1 MASAPG
7 TAACAACRV
16 LRRKCTAQCLF
27 APYFPPD
34 QPQKFAHVHKVFGV
48 ANVTKMLHELP
59 PPHREDCVNSL
70 AYEADARVQDP
81 VYGCVGAISVLQ
93 QQVAHLQAQL
103 SLATSEIARLR
114 ETFAIAAAASN
125 HNNSVVSNNN
135 NSTNNATSTN
145 NNGPLTASGGALFM
159 AALQPSLR
167 SSPPHCSHH
176 NTQSNA
182 TLINSSDQE
191 PCQDLLNRPSD
202 NPSFNSNL
210 INFEIE
216 VTKGTSSYKESVGM
230 RIRPDGKLTESNPV
244 RPCEFEHHFSEK
256 FPLLLPVNTKSEA
269 NILPRNRSD
278 NSLSRSH
285 LPVYSLF
292 LFVVNTA
299 YSSTTVA
306 SLTSITAS

>member
-1 MASAPG
+1 MHPYRRLRVAMASAPG

-114 ETFAIAAAASN
+114 ETFAIAAAAST
-125 HNNSVVSNNN
+125 HNNSVVSNNI
-135 NSTNNATSTN
+135 NSTNNATSM
-145 NNGPLTASGGALFM
+145 NGHGPVTASGGALFM

-167 SSPPHCSHH
+167 SSPSHCPH
-176 NTQSNA
+176 NTQNNG
-182 TLINSSDQE
+182 TLNSSE
-191 PCQDLLNRPSD
+191 PCQDLLQRPSN
-202 NPSFNSNL
+202 NPSFNSN
-210 INFEIE
+210 
-216 VTKGTSSYKESVGM
+216 VSKVSY
-230 RIRPDGKLTESNPV
+230 N
-244 RPCEFEHHFSEK
+244 
-256 FPLLLPVNTKSEA
+256 
-269 NILPRNRSD
+269 D
-278 NSLSRSH
+278 NDQDI
-285 LPVYSLF
+285 
-292 LFVVNTA
+292 
-299 YSSTTVA
+299 
-306 SLTSITAS
+306 SLTPTSRPS

>member
-114 ETFAIAAAASN
+114 ETFAIAAAAST
-125 HNNSVVSNNN
+125 HNNN
-135 NSTNNATSTN
+135 NNAV
-145 NNGPLTASGGALFM
+145 SGGTTAANGNGNGNGNITNAGSTLFM
-159 AALQPSLR
+159 TTLQPSSR
-167 SSPPHCSHH
+167 SSPPHCSVA
-176 NTQSNA
+176 NGISNSTISLEQESSQELIRPGSNA
-182 TLINSSDQE
+182 NGGINANGSKTNTENEITLVPAS
-191 PCQDLLNRPSD
+191 RP
-202 NPSFNSNL
+202 
-210 INFEIE
+210 
-216 VTKGTSSYKESVGM
+216 
-230 RIRPDGKLTESNPV
+230 
-244 RPCEFEHHFSEK
+244 
-256 FPLLLPVNTKSEA
+256 A
-269 NILPRNRSD
+269 
-278 NSLSRSH
+278 
-285 LPVYSLF
+285 
-292 LFVVNTA
+292 
-299 YSSTTVA
+299 
-306 SLTSITAS
+306 